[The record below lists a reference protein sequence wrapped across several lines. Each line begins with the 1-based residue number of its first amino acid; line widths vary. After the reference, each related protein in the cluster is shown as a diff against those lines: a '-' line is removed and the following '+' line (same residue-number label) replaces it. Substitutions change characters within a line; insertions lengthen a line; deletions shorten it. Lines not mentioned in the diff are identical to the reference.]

1 MAQGDRVQVRNVI
14 ASDEGRARRMAMLM
28 IEDAG
33 GWVTRIVSVKAVPGS
48 IRGTVGG
55 SLQVEYEVRMVV
67 A

>member
-1 MAQGDRVQVRNVI
+1 MAERIQVRNVI

-33 GWVTRIVSVKAVPGS
+33 GWVTRIISCKAVPGS
-48 IRGTVGG
+48 IRGDASGR
-55 SLQVEYEVRMVV
+55 LAVEYEVRMVV